1 VICRAGSPSQ
11 NDVGTARGAWESVVH
26 TQTSG
31 MLSDGYISQPAHAI
45 LAGQIASILD
55 ENLFGSIPA
64 SVIDAIA
71 HHDTGWAESDL
82 AALEGKE
89 KEAPISFLSVA
100 PEIGVSA
107 WRRSISMAAA
117 LSPLAELLTTKHFWL
132 LAPRDGD
139 PVHQEF
145 IKDQELRIQRMD
157 SAGYPAS
164 DVDRFTSALG
174 FCDLLSLHL
183 CSGSASSVRIP
194 LAHPADPGARSAEH
208 VTISVTDGE
217 VRMDRRRCWLTGIA
231 EVPGWSR
238 SDPDGLTRA
247 RFRWSFV

>member
-1 VICRAGSPSQ
+1 V
-11 NDVGTARGAWESVVH
+11 D

-31 MLSDGYISQPAHAI
+31 LVIDGYISQPAHGV
-45 LAGQIASILD
+45 LAGQIASIVD
-55 ENLFGSIPA
+55 EELFGSIPT
-64 SVIDAIA
+64 SVIDVIA
-71 HHDTGWAESDL
+71 RHDAGWAESDL
-82 AALEGKE
+82 AALEGNE

-107 WRRSISMAAA
+107 WRKSISTAAA
-117 LSPLAELLTTKHFWL
+117 LSPLAELLTTMHFWL

-194 LAHPADPGARSAEH
+194 LAHPADPGARGAEH
-208 VTISVTDGE
+208 VTISVADVE
-217 VRMDRRRCWLTGIA
+217 VRMDRRRCWRPGIA

-238 SDPDGLTRA
+238 SGLDGLTRA